1 MSSCFHKSYIH
12 VTTVGYLLFK
22 VQYMHY
28 YTGPNSFKYHVVG
41 LGKKIKMFDFRNF
54 IASYNINTFINL
66 IPKCYSGYSIVHR
79 PLFRNNVFKNLK
91 SETNSNKTTK
101 RLYPDN
107 STFKIGFIKNRVW
120 YFGYSLVIK
129 FTGWHLNSLSQYNM
143 QIPLHINLL

>member
-1 MSSCFHKSYIH
+1 MLLHRP
-12 VTTVGYLLFK
+12 YLLIF
-22 VQYMHY
+22 
-28 YTGPNSFKYHVVG
+28 
-41 LGKKIKMFDFRNF
+41 
-54 IASYNINTFINL
+54 
-66 IPKCYSGYSIVHR
+66 C

-107 STFKIGFIKNRVW
+107 STFKIGFKGFIKNRVW